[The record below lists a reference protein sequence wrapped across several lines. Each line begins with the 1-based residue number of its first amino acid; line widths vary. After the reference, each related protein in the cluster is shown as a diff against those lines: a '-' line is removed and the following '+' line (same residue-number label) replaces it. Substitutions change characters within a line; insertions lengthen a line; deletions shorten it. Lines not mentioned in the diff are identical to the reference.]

1 MNPSEHDMPTEN
13 AQPTGDAR
21 PPNGGMTLYG
31 ANTVLAVR
39 NFQISGQPMP
49 RTVLVALAH
58 IKAAAAIANS
68 DFEATTGVSASMAD
82 AIVEAADE
90 IIAGRWDDQ
99 FPIDVFQ
106 TGSGTST
113 NMNMNEVIATLAE
126 RRFGAPVH
134 PNNHVNASQS
144 SNDTIPS
151 AIRVAALSVLVGEL
165 IPAVRSLEQELA
177 GAARRFDQVVKAGR
191 THLMDATPIMLGD
204 EFGGYRFAVGEAADR
219 LTATLDRVGALPLG
233 GTATGNGLNAPV
245 GYADSAVAIL
255 VDRTDLDL
263 TVAADHF
270 AVQGGQDSLV
280 ELSSQLRNLAV
291 TLFKIANDVRW
302 LGSGPRTG
310 LGELILPE
318 LQPGSSIMPG
328 KTNPVICEVVL
339 QVCAQV
345 FGNDAAVAF
354 AGTQGNLELN
364 VFLPLMARN
373 LLDSLALLASASTA
387 FAQLCAGLEAD
398 EQRCRAHADATL
410 AGAARLNLEIGYDA
424 AVDVVKSAHRTGR
437 SVVDVVVEAG
447 LLDAARARE
456 VLDPARLARPH
467 RS

>member
-1 MNPSEHDMPTEN
+1 MNPSDKERPTDDEI
-13 AQPTGDAR
+13 
-21 PPNGGMTLYG
+21 TLYG
-31 ANTVLAVR
+31 SNTELAVR
-39 NFQISGQPMP
+39 NFPISGQPMP
-49 RTVLVALAH
+49 RAVLVALAH
-58 IKAAAAIANS
+58 IKAAAAVANS
-68 DFEATTGVSASMAD
+68 DFEATTGVSPPMAD

-90 IIAGRWDDQ
+90 IIAGRWNEQ

-106 TGSGTST
+106 TGSGTSS
-113 NMNMNEVIATLAE
+113 NMNMNEVIASLAE
-126 RRFGAPVH
+126 RRLGTPVH

-151 AIRVAALSVLVGEL
+151 AIRVAAMTLLVREL
-165 IPAVRSLEQELA
+165 IPAVRSLEQEL
-177 GAARRFDQVVKAGR
+177 GDAARRFDSVVKAGR

-204 EFGGYRFAVGEAADR
+204 EFSGYRFAVGEASDR
-219 LTATLDRVGALPLG
+219 LTATLERLAAMPLG
-233 GTATGNGLNAPV
+233 GTATGNGLNAPA
-245 GYADSAVAIL
+245 GYANSAVAIL
-255 VDRTDLDL
+255 AERTDLEL
-263 TVAADHF
+263 TVAANHF

-280 ELSSQLRNLAV
+280 ELSGQLRNLAV

-373 LLDSLALLASASTA
+373 LLDSLALLTSASTV
-387 FAQLCAGLEAD
+387 FAGLCAALEAD
-398 EQRCRAHADATL
+398 EAQCRAHAEATL
-410 AGAARLNLEIGYDA
+410 AGAATLNLEIGYDA
-424 AVDVVKSAHRTGR
+424 AVDVVKTAHRTGR
-437 SVVDVVVEAG
+437 SVVDVVVDAG
-447 LLDAARARE
+447 LLDVERARD
-456 VLDPARLARPH
+456 VLDPVHLARPD
-467 RS
+467 R